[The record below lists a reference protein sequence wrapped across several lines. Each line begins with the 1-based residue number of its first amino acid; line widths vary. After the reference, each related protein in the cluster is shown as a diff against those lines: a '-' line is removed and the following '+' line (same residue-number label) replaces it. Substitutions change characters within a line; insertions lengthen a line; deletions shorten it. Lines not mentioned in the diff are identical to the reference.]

1 MKHFIYKFLLV
12 VGIIL
17 MGINILGLFKS
28 MRNPEIQIEQN
39 TSRIADVSMPY
50 ASTKE
55 AIKKRPDE
63 SDKAFAIRI
72 NDVVSKSMSH
82 YWKKDGW
89 DKYYLKVPVWENYIL
104 WAESLFKKNKAY
116 EFKNYKKNLERGAGL
131 CSTHSIVVKGI
142 LLDNGIE
149 AQLWDLSRH
158 VVVRAKVG
166 DDEWYILDPDYGL
179 YIPHDIPEIEAN
191 PELVRPTYENMA
203 DLYKPDAI
211 DPYTTDFVV
220 EIYGLKEHKIGR
232 AHV

>member
-1 MKHFIYKFLLV
+1 
-12 VGIIL
+12 

-104 WAESLFKKNKAY
+104 WAESLFKKKDR
-116 EFKNYKKNLERGAGL
+116 K
-131 CSTHSIVVKGI
+131 SVV
-142 LLDNGIE
+142 
-149 AQLWDLSRH
+149 
-158 VVVRAKVG
+158 
-166 DDEWYILDPDYGL
+166 
-179 YIPHDIPEIEAN
+179 
-191 PELVRPTYENMA
+191 
-203 DLYKPDAI
+203 
-211 DPYTTDFVV
+211 
-220 EIYGLKEHKIGR
+220 
-232 AHV
+232 